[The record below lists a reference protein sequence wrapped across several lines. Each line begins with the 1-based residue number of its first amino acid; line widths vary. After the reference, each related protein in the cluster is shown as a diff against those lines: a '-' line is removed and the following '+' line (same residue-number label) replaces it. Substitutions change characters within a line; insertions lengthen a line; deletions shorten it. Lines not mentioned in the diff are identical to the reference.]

1 MFGSHSHR
9 RDYVHVS
16 ALLVITSLVGTLA
29 LTCGAAFAG
38 EELLIPATTKDGK
51 PSPLFQK
58 VVVTGDNASIC
69 RTQPGGK
76 DAEPVEPYSI
86 FYKLKTASGAAEQA
100 GWVRVGNSKGDH
112 IGWIQKTNQKG
123 EPVVMDWATRF
134 VLEPN
139 VPTPER
145 AFRIKRSTDGELLEL
160 KSVPGGRRRFAFITS
175 NSGSGAEDAGY
186 DVFVCTAKVQ
196 TEKGAMKREA
206 RKLQNTKLEL
216 AFVIESTDF
225 LLNEFDGMQVGEAIK
240 DVVRGCIAE
249 IEQDTELKDAVRL
262 GIVEF
267 QDTSRKATFPK
278 PRVTCDLTADMARV
292 KSAID
297 SIQPTAIEGDFPE
310 DTLGGLRTAVDE
322 LRWDPLSVKHVV
334 LLGFAAAQ
342 LYPQGKSQ
350 GNFPGRDNKILRQ
363 WSDPAERG
371 WNGSG
376 LSIDD
381 LLRRANPEAR
391 SDDDKARA
399 RKVFHAIWIGKDARQ
414 DAVDQGLKPEVV
426 EFVTAAVDPLIN
438 ANDANIDAVFEV
450 VADKLLTMFNQDVD
464 LVRTVIGIGGNIRA
478 FEENEKMAAVQYR
491 QLASNMSMIDGIYEK
506 VPPKRQEL
514 ERVARDIKALLLK
527 AFTILADIRGGGI
540 QDEEAVRGQ
549 GEFAESFYA
558 IIGANKDKQP
568 PQPTEQGSARTLAD
582 DGREVAKRKVM
593 VGRDE
598 LQKLRRLL
606 AEIRGKFAQKVAKK
620 DRQDVTSTLGDLKQA
635 IAGAAAGQ
643 VVASTQLQE
652 VITDLPLTTDVL
664 RITPEQIATFS
675 SDKFKAW
682 LDSLQRSIDRCQSL
696 LDKSDHWIP
705 LSELS
710 KPADEVSFL
719 LLSELP

>member
-1 MFGSHSHR
+1 MFGSRPYHR
-9 RDYVHVS
+9 SAVHTR
-16 ALLVITSLVGTLA
+16 ALQDGFLLVCLLA
-29 LTCGAAFAG
+29 VAFRSAFAG
-38 EELLIPATTKDGK
+38 EELLVPAIGKDGK

-58 VVVTGDNASIC
+58 VVVTADNASIC
-69 RTQPGGK
+69 RAEPSGK
-76 DAEPVEPYSI
+76 DTEPLEPYSI
-86 FYKLKTASGAAEQA
+86 FYKLKTASGKEEQD

-112 IGWIQKTNQKG
+112 IGWIQKANQKG
-123 EPVVMDWATRF
+123 ESVIMDWATRF

-145 AFRIKRSTDGELLEL
+145 AFRVKRSRDGELLEL

-175 NSGSGAEDAGY
+175 NTGSGSDDTSY

-196 TEKGAMKREA
+196 TEKGALKREA

-216 AFVIESTDF
+216 AFVIENTDF
-225 LLNEFDGMQVGEAIK
+225 LLNEFDGMRVDDAIK
-240 DVVRGCIAE
+240 DVMRGCIAE

-278 PRVTCDLTADMARV
+278 PRVTCDLTADMARL
-292 KSAID
+292 KSAIE
-297 SIQPTAIEGDFPE
+297 SMQPTVIEGDFPE

-322 LRWDPLSVKHVV
+322 LGWDPLSVKHVV

-342 LYPQGKSQ
+342 LYPQGRSQ
-350 GNFPGRDNKILRQ
+350 GNFPGHDNKILRQ

-371 WNGSG
+371 WNSSG
-376 LSIDD
+376 MSIDD
-381 LLRRANPEAR
+381 LLRRANPEAI
-391 SDDDKARA
+391 SADDKARA
-399 RKVFHAIWIGKDARQ
+399 RKVFHAIWIGKDPRQ
-414 DAVDQGLKPEVV
+414 NAVDQGLTPELI
-426 EFVTAAVDPLIN
+426 EFVTAAVEPLIN
-438 ANDANIDAVFEV
+438 ATDANIDAVFDV
-450 VADKLLTMFNQDVD
+450 VADKLLTMLDQNVD
-464 LVRTVIGIGGNIRA
+464 KARTVIRMGGSIRA
-478 FEENEKMAAVQYR
+478 FEENEKMATMQYR
-491 QLASNMSMIDGIYEK
+491 QIASNMSMIEGIYEK
-506 VPPKRQEL
+506 IPPKRQEL
-514 ERVARDIKALLLK
+514 ERVAREIKANLAK
-527 AFTILADIRGGGI
+527 AFTILADIRGGEV
-540 QDEEAVRGQ
+540 QDEEAVKGQ

-558 IIGANKDKQP
+558 IIGANKERQP
-568 PQPTEQGSARTLAD
+568 PQPTEQGIARTLAD

-643 VVASTQLQE
+643 VVASTQLQD

-682 LDSLQRSIDRCQSL
+682 LDSLQRSIDRCQAL

>member
-1 MFGSHSHR
+1 
-9 RDYVHVS
+9 
-16 ALLVITSLVGTLA
+16 
-29 LTCGAAFAG
+29 
-38 EELLIPATTKDGK
+38 
-51 PSPLFQK
+51 
-58 VVVTGDNASIC
+58 
-69 RTQPGGK
+69 
-76 DAEPVEPYSI
+76 
-86 FYKLKTASGAAEQA
+86 
-100 GWVRVGNSKGDH
+100 
-112 IGWIQKTNQKG
+112 
-123 EPVVMDWATRF
+123 
-134 VLEPN
+134 
-139 VPTPER
+139 
-145 AFRIKRSTDGELLEL
+145 
-160 KSVPGGRRRFAFITS
+160 
-175 NSGSGAEDAGY
+175 
-186 DVFVCTAKVQ
+186 
-196 TEKGAMKREA
+196 
-206 RKLQNTKLEL
+206 
-216 AFVIESTDF
+216 
-225 LLNEFDGMQVGEAIK
+225 MQVGDAIK
-240 DVVRGCIAE
+240 DVMRGCIAE

-262 GIVEF
+262 ALVEF

-278 PRVTCDLTADMARV
+278 PRVTCDFTADTAKV

-297 SIQPTAIEGDFPE
+297 SMRPTAIEGDFPE
-310 DTLGGLRTAVDE
+310 DTIGGLRTAVDE

-334 LLGFAAAQ
+334 LIGFAAAQ
-342 LYPQGKSQ
+342 LYPQGRSQ

-371 WNGSG
+371 WNSSG
-376 LSIDD
+376 MSIDD
-381 LLRRANPEAR
+381 LLRRANPEAI
-391 SDDDKARA
+391 SADDKARA

-438 ANDANIDAVFEV
+438 ATDANIDAVFEV
-450 VADKLLTMFNQDVD
+450 VADKLLTMFDQDVD
-464 LVRTVIGIGGNIRA
+464 LVRKVIGIGGNIRA
-478 FEENEKMAAVQYR
+478 FEENEKMATLQYR
-491 QLASNMSMIDGIYEK
+491 QLASNMSMIEGIYEK
-506 VPPKRQEL
+506 IPPKRQEL
-514 ERVARDIKALLLK
+514 ERVARDIKANLAK

-540 QDEEAVRGQ
+540 QDEEAVKGQ

-568 PQPTEQGSARTLAD
+568 PQPTEKGSARTLAD

-606 AEIRGKFAQKVAKK
+606 AEIRGKFALKVAKK

-643 VVASTQLQE
+643 VVASTQLQD

-682 LDSLQRSIDRCQSL
+682 LDSLQRSIDRCQAL
-696 LDKSDHWIP
+696 LDKPDHWIP

>member
-1 MFGSHSHR
+1 MFGSHSYH

-16 ALLVITSLVGTLA
+16 ALLVLPSVVGSLA
-29 LTCGAAFAG
+29 LACGAAFAG

-58 VVVTGDNASIC
+58 VVVTADNASIC
-69 RTQPGGK
+69 RTDPGGK
-76 DAEPVEPYSI
+76 DTEPVEPYSI

-145 AFRIKRSTDGELLEL
+145 AFRVKRSTDGELLEL

-175 NSGSGAEDAGY
+175 NSGSGAEDTGY
-186 DVFVCTAKVQ
+186 EVFVCTAKVQ

-225 LLNEFDGMQVGEAIK
+225 LLNEFDGKRVGDAIK
-240 DVVRGCIAE
+240 DVMRGCIAE
-249 IEQDTELKDAVRL
+249 IEQDTDLKDAVRL
-262 GIVEF
+262 ALVEF

-278 PRVTCDLTADMARV
+278 PRVTCDLTADMAKV

-297 SIQPTAIEGDFPE
+297 SMQPTVIEGDFPE
-310 DTLGGLRTAVDE
+310 DTLGGLRTAVDD
-322 LRWDPLSVKHVV
+322 LKWDPLSVKHVV
-334 LLGFAAAQ
+334 LIGFAAAQ

-350 GNFPGRDNKILRQ
+350 GNYPGRDNKILRQ

-371 WNGSG
+371 WNSSG
-376 LSIDD
+376 MSIDD
-381 LLRRANPEAR
+381 LLRRANPEAV
-391 SDDDKARA
+391 SADDKARA

-414 DAVDQGLKPEVV
+414 AAIDDGLKAQAVD
-426 EFVTAAVDPLIN
+426 FVTAAVDPLIN
-438 ANDANIDAVFEV
+438 ATDQNIDDVFAAVAE
-450 VADKLLTMFNQDVD
+450 KLLNIFDNDVD
-464 LVRTVIGIGGNIRA
+464 VVKFAIGKGGQIRA
-478 FEENEKMAAVQYR
+478 FEENERMATLQYR
-491 QLASNMSMIDGIYEK
+491 ELASNMRTIEGIYEK
-506 VPPKRQEL
+506 IPPKREEL
-514 ERVARDIKALLLK
+514 ERVARDIKANLAK

-540 QDEEAVRGQ
+540 QDEEAVKGQ

-568 PQPTEQGSARTLAD
+568 PQPTETGNARTLAE

-643 VVASTQLQE
+643 VVASTQLQD

-682 LDSLQRSIDRCQSL
+682 LDSLQRSIDRCQAL